1 MRAASASTTRPAQT
15 LIHGERVI
23 EPVPGANLVL
33 TIDAEL
39 QRLAEK
45 SVAHVAAAAVVDRR
59 AQDRQDAARWSASR
73 RSIRT

>member
-1 MRAASASTTRPAQT
+1 M
-15 LIHGERVI
+15 ID
-23 EPVPGANLVL
+23 PVPGANLVL

-45 SVAHVAAAAVVDRR
+45 AVAHVAAAAVVVVEPKTGKIR
-59 AQDRQDAARWSASR
+59 AIVSASR